1 MKKIYLSMAV
11 LALTFTACKKE
22 EGTVPEM
29 DTANDTIVQQETV
42 PEQPMDSAAVAQAW
56 EKYMTPTDA
65 HKMMAEEEGSW
76 NCEMTFWM
84 GPDVKPEKYT
94 STADIKMIMGG
105 RYQESAYKGDM
116 MGMPFEGKSTLA
128 FDNTTEEYTS
138 TWIDNMGTGMMVMR
152 GKMSPASQKMVLKG
166 EMVDPVSG
174 KAKPVREVYSVVD
187 ENTRKMEMFDNH
199 NGTEYKSMEIVMTR
213 K

>member
-11 LALTFTACKKE
+11 LALTFTACKE
-22 EGTVPEM
+22 ETTPPGETE
-29 DTANDTIVQQETV
+29 TAKDTIVQQETV
-42 PEQPMDSAAVAQAW
+42 PEQPMDSAAIAQAW
-56 EKYMTPTDA
+56 QNYMTPGNA
-65 HKMMAEEEGSW
+65 HKMLAEEEGSW

-84 GPDVKPEKYT
+84 GPDGNPEKYT
-94 STADIKMIMGG
+94 SSADIKMVMGG
-105 RYQESAYKGDM
+105 RYQEANYKGDM
-116 MGMPFEGKSTLA
+116 MGMPFEGKSTVA

-166 EMVDPVSG
+166 EMVDPATG
-174 KAKPVREVYSVVD
+174 KAKPVREVYSVID
-187 ENTRKMEMFDNH
+187 ENTRKMEMYDNH
-199 NGTEYKSMEIVMTR
+199 NGKEYKSMEIIMTR

>member
-42 PEQPMDSAAVAQAW
+42 PEQPMDSAAFAQAW

-84 GPDVKPEKYT
+84 GPDGKPEKYT

-105 RYQESAYKGDM
+105 RYQESTYKGDM